1 MLNQDQPFEK
11 VVCKYNT
18 IFLRVSQDFEK
29 GGFYMEEVQKVTNQ
43 TPIEIA
49 LGIDENGMT
58 TARALYDFLEMPNK
72 NFSRWAKQNIEKNEF
87 YEENKDW
94 WGFFIVKSGNECKDY
109 RLTTDF
115 AKHLSME
122 SHSAKGKIARKYFVG
137 VEDKAKDLVLILKQA
152 SGDPMK
158 LLKLHYAALEQVDK
172 KVSDMGS
179 KVETLEERFT
189 KFEQE
194 LPMLPDDADEV
205 HDCLNKRVVF
215 LLGGKESNAYRN
227 KSLSKKVFMDAY
239 RVLKY
244 NFNVSRYKAIKR
256 KQKDKAIEVI
266 QRYEPPFF
274 LAQQIESVNAQQTL
288 DLTGGGS
295 E

>member
-1 MLNQDQPFEK
+1 M
-11 VVCKYNT
+11 
-18 IFLRVSQDFEK
+18 
-29 GGFYMEEVQKVTNQ
+29 GEVQKVINQ

-49 LGIDENGMT
+49 LGIGEDGMT
-58 TARALYDFLEMPNK
+58 TAGKLYDFFGMDRRNY
-72 NFSRWAKQNIEKNEF
+72 SRWFKNNFTKNQFAEEDVDYFPFVIKEECGGQASQDAKLTAAFAKKLSMQQKNERG
-87 YEENKDW
+87 EQ
-94 WGFFIVKSGNECKDY
+94 
-109 RLTTDF
+109 
-115 AKHLSME
+115 
-122 SHSAKGKIARKYFVG
+122 ARNYFVG

-158 LLKLHYAALEQVDK
+158 LLKLHYAALEQVEK

-215 LLGGKESNAYRN
+215 LLGGKESDAYRD
-227 KSLSKKVFMDAY
+227 KRLSKKVFIDAY
-239 RVLKY
+239 RVLKH

-256 KQKDKAIEVI
+256 NQKAKAIEVI
-266 QRYEPPFF
+266 QKYEPPFF
-274 LAQQIESVNAQQTL
+274 LAQQIERVNAQQTL
-288 DLTGGGS
+288 DLAGGDC